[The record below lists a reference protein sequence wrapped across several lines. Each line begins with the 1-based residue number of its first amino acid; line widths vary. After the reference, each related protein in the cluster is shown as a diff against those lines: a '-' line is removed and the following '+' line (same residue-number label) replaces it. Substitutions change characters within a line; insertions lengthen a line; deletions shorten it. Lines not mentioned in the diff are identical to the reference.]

1 MSTGC
6 TSRGGAPVGL
16 VSDLGAAEILAVLY
30 LRLWSDSDRGRDEV
44 ALALARGLGEAQGE
58 AAVLAF
64 DALFDLCCRY
74 GRRPLLHHNVT
85 CRCLG
90 ADEACFANF
99 VVGAAEGEREDA
111 ILMATL
117 LVRADAAPML
127 AEIACDVGLALCRMA
142 LRGGSDR
149 AASINPKHLH

>member
-1 MSTGC
+1 MSAGC
-6 TSRGGAPVGL
+6 TPRGGAPVGL

-30 LRLWSDSDRGRDEV
+30 LRLWSDGERGRDEV
-44 ALALARGLGEAQGE
+44 TRALVRGLGDTHGA

-74 GRRPLLHHNVT
+74 GRRRLMYHNVT

-90 ADEACFANF
+90 ADEACFANL
-99 VVGAAEGEREDA
+99 VVGATEGEREDA

-117 LVRADAAPML
+117 IVRPDAAPML
-127 AEIACDVGLALCRMA
+127 AELASDFGHALRRMA
-142 LRGGSDR
+142 LRGGSG
-149 AASINPKHLH
+149 SPETVNPKHLH